1 MQYIPPTLPIA
12 NISVANT
19 THDLVDRVQT
29 IVDYLNENPIEPSA
43 NDLNANT
50 AHFLVGN
57 TVTTNSSALS
67 LGANAALYANGSP
80 GANGQVL
87 VSNGTATYWAT
98 PDVGDTHGLLS
109 NTHNDT
115 TAAPPIRGDL
125 ITAVGA
131 SPLWARFPIG
141 LAGYALTSNGT
152 DPAWTASVNS
162 ALFANTANNAGYLN
176 GHTEAQLN
184 VNSALSANQA
194 NNSSYL
200 NGHTEVQ
207 LNVNSA
213 LGANNSSYLN
223 GHTEAQLN
231 ANSAL
236 SANQA
241 NNSSYLNGH
250 TEVQLNVNSALGAN
264 NAGYLNGHTEVQLN
278 VNSALGANNAGY
290 LNGHTEAQLNVNSA
304 LGANNA
310 TYAFGKTEGQLNANS
325 ALSANVA
332 NNATYAFGKTE
343 GQLNANS
350 ALSANVANNATYAF
364 TANAALFANAASYLN
379 GHTEAQLNANSA
391 LSANVANN
399 ATYAFGKLESALN
412 VNSALTSN
420 NTLHIAG
427 WAVNNTGPSNAQVL
441 TWNAAANAWFPEVGG
456 SGGPH
461 AILSSTHTD
470 ANVATVQNGD
480 LIMGSG
486 GAGTYNTYSVLY
498 TWVWSDNVESWTG
511 LTPNAND
518 SCVQISNDAIT
529 GTGSGATNTSYQWTW
544 PTGSANGW
552 TASSFGVGHMD
563 VIVGPFG
570 SPSDTVA
577 VDGIGASVTFTWENL
592 GVPANST
599 VTSVALNFNHQRIVS
614 THLSTPSIDVYLV
627 NGSNTNIITGNGA
640 MAHYGWTV
648 NATDGSPVPYGL
660 TTNTAVQSAYQPSNT
675 SVTLL
680 VAYDVSSQVT
690 KTDAT
695 MDLRFS
701 NVILVVNYTSVTGN
715 LAAEYVVTAVGPAM
729 AWTDLGVPANAT
741 VITVKLSGL
750 DRKVGTANDIAT
762 NTLTLGISPNGNTA
776 QTVLVGTSN
785 LATYALPN
793 TAGSFSTLSAGSNV
807 NIGGA
812 YSSPSASI
820 QMTLGLDVISGSAGG
835 GVIQDEFKNLGLLI
849 YYLLPVG
856 NVVAATWARL
866 PVGATGQVLTSNGTF
881 AAWANAAT
889 GPSTPTDDGN
899 SGTSKTI
906 DWSTASKHYLN
917 MTGNCTLTLSNPVDG
932 ASYFLIV
939 NSGAGAFVITWPAN
953 VKWGLGGQP
962 MNSQTA
968 NVTDMFTAIYK
979 ASSNIYLMSYNLGY

>member
-115 TAAPPIRGDL
+115 TATPPIRGDL

-213 LGANNSSYLN
+213 LGANN
-223 GHTEAQLN
+223 
-231 ANSAL
+231 
-236 SANQA
+236 
-241 NNSSYLNGH
+241 
-250 TEVQLNVNSALGAN
+250 
-264 NAGYLNGHTEVQLN
+264 
-278 VNSALGANNAGY
+278 AGY

-304 LGANNA
+304 LG
-310 TYAFGKTEGQLNANS
+310 
-325 ALSANVA
+325 A

-793 TAGSFSTLSAGSNV
+793 TAGSFSTLAAGSNV

-835 GVIQDEFKNLGLLI
+835 GVIRDEFKNLGLLI